1 LKRSRG
7 FCTKSIQMSPVHTSI
22 LTPSEALLKLIFK
35 ISKYMNTIYELE
47 DMRELSVNLSF

>member
-1 LKRSRG
+1 
-7 FCTKSIQMSPVHTSI
+7 MSPVHTSI

-35 ISKYMNTIYELE
+35 ISKYMNKIYELE